1 MEILFDRS
9 GFLELFF
16 MGGARNVKIYHEVI
30 QRADQGYVKIWK
42 GYPGCSESNI
52 LNFMRGQFSL
62 EVKGSSRLIIS
73 QMLAQPFE
81 KMPQLVGQEWNKGVR
96 INGSIPSLQDL
107 QDSLY
112 GP

>member
-1 MEILFDRS
+1 
-9 GFLELFF
+9 

-62 EVKGSSRLIIS
+62 EVMGNSRLIIS

-81 KMPQLVGQEWNKGVR
+81 KIPQLVGQEWNKGVR
-96 INGSIPSLQDL
+96 INGPIPSLQDL

>member
-1 MEILFDRS
+1 M
-9 GFLELFF
+9 
-16 MGGARNVKIYHEVI
+16 KIYHDVI
-30 QRADQGYVKIWK
+30 QRTDQGCVNIWQW
-42 GYPGCSESNI
+42 YPGCSESNI
-52 LNFMRGQFSL
+52 LNFMRGQFPL
-62 EVKGSSRLIIS
+62 EVMGNLRLIIS

-96 INGSIPSLQDL
+96 INGPIPSLQDL